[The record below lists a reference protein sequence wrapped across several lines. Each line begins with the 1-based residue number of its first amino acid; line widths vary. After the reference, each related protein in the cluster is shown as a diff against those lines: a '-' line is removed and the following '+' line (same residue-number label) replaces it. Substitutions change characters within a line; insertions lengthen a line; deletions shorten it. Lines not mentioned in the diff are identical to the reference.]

1 MYFLPVY
8 SAGMYV
14 KVTRSGPR
22 RYVQLVESYRDEGGK
37 VKQRTIA
44 TLGRLD
50 QMDGSLD
57 SVIGGLM
64 KVTGREMPVRTT
76 PPSITFE
83 STRALGDLWALQ
95 ELWNM
100 LGFSELARAF
110 GKTRHQIDVE
120 ALLRIMVFNRLC
132 DPESKLGTLRWLQ
145 TVAFP
150 GLDSATVTH
159 DHLLRAMD
167 ALVDHQ
173 TKVDA
178 VVAKLLRPLI
188 DQELSVVF
196 YDMTTVRAEGLSA
209 QAGDIRQF
217 GMAKEGVVARQVML
231 GVVQTGD
238 GLPIYHEVF
247 AGNTAES
254 PTLLPTLK
262 TVIERFPSI
271 RRVVLVADRGLLS
284 LDNLDALSEIRLDSG
299 EPLEFVLAVPGRRY
313 SEFTELLGS
322 FHEQH
327 KDAEAEVVGELP
339 WRNLRLVVAHNPLVA
354 SEAHAMRR
362 ERIETLEAQASTWVG
377 KLDAQDAGVKSRG
390 KKLSDSGAKA
400 RLYHAVKD
408 AHLATIIRV
417 DLKNDLFAYEINHD
431 ALAQAELLDGKLLLV
446 TNTLDLSPQGVVD
459 RYKSLADIERGF
471 RVLKSEIE
479 IGPVFHR
486 LPERIKAHAAICF
499 MALILYRIMR
509 LKLKAANN
517 VLSPERAL
525 ENLRRI
531 QRHRIQLN
539 GENPVEGISIIT
551 DEQAKVFQALGVR
564 KPAATQQLPLL

>member
-1 MYFLPVY
+1 MYI
-8 SAGMYV
+8 

-22 RYVQLVESYRDEGGK
+22 RYVQLVESFRDDEGK

-57 SVIGGLM
+57 SVITGLM
-64 KVTGREMPVRTT
+64 KVTGRKMPVQATS
-76 PPSITFE
+76 PGVTFE
-83 STRALGDLWALQ
+83 SARALGDLWALQ
-95 ELWNM
+95 ELWNT
-100 LGFSELARAF
+100 LGFSELARTF
-110 GKTRHQIDVE
+110 GRTRHQIDVE
-120 ALLRIMVFNRLC
+120 ALLRVMVFNRLC

-150 GLDSATVTH
+150 GIDGTAVTH

-173 TKVDA
+173 VAVDA
-178 VVAKLLRPLI
+178 VLANLLRPLI

-196 YDMTTVRAEGLSA
+196 YDMTTIRTEGGSVQEGDVR
-209 QAGDIRQF
+209 QY
-217 GMAKEGVVARQVML
+217 GMAKEGVIARQVML

-238 GLPIYHEVF
+238 GLPIYHEIF
-247 AGNTAES
+247 SGNTAES

-262 TVIERFPSI
+262 TVLGRFPSI

-284 LDNLDALSEIRLDSG
+284 LDNLDALSDIRLESG

-313 SEFTELLGS
+313 SEFASLLATFQLRCAGAG
-322 FHEQH
+322 Q
-327 KDAEAEVVGELP
+327 EVIDELP
-339 WRNLRLVVAHNPLVA
+339 WRGLRLVVAHDP
-354 SEAHAMRR
+354 EAAREAQVLRR
-362 ERIETLEAQASTWVG
+362 ERMATLEAQANAWVG
-377 KLDAQDAGVKSRG
+377 KLDAQDAGMTSRG

-408 AHLATIIRV
+408 AHLANIIRV
-417 DLKNDLFAYEINHD
+417 DLKNELFTYDIDHD
-431 ALAQAELLDGKLLLV
+431 ALALAELMDGKLLLV
-446 TNTLDLSPQGVVD
+446 TNTPDLSPPSIVD

-479 IGPVFHR
+479 MGPVFHR
-486 LPERIKAHAAICF
+486 LPDRIKAHAAICF
-499 MALILYRIMR
+499 IALILYRIMR

-517 VLSPERAL
+517 TLSPERAL
-525 ENLRRI
+525 DSLRRI
-531 QRHRIQLN
+531 QRHRIQIN
-539 GENPVEGISIIT
+539 GTNPVEGISTIT
-551 DEQAKVFQALGVR
+551 NEQADVFHALGVR
-564 KPAATQQLPLL
+564 RPVATQQLSLL

>member
-1 MYFLPVY
+1 
-8 SAGMYV
+8 MYV

-22 RYVQLVESYRDEGGK
+22 RYVQLVESFRDEDGK

-50 QMDGSLD
+50 QMDGALD

-64 KVTGREMPVRTT
+64 KVTGQAMPARST
-76 PPSITFE
+76 PPSVTFE
-83 STRALGDLWALQ
+83 SAQAFGDLWALQ
-95 ELWNM
+95 ELWNS

-110 GKTRHQIDVE
+110 GKTRHQMDVE
-120 ALLRIMVFNRLC
+120 ALIRVMVFNRLC

-145 TVAFP
+145 SVAFP
-150 GLDSATVTH
+150 GVNADSVTH
-159 DHLLRAMD
+159 DYLLRAMD
-167 ALVDHQ
+167 ALVDQ
-173 TKVDA
+173 QPAVDT

-196 YDMTTVRAEGLSA
+196 YDMTTIRTDGGSV
-209 QAGDIRQF
+209 QAGEIRQY
-217 GMAKEGVVARQVML
+217 GMAKEGLIARQVML
-231 GVVQTGD
+231 GVVQTAD

-262 TVIERFPSI
+262 KVLERFPSI

-284 LDNLDALSEIRLDSG
+284 LDNIDALSDIRLDSG
-299 EPLEFVLAVPGRRY
+299 EPLEFVLSVPGRRY
-313 SEFTELLGS
+313 SEFAELLEG
-322 FHEQH
+322 FQGQC
-327 KDAEAEVVGELP
+327 AEAEGEVVGELP
-339 WRNLRLVVAHNPLVA
+339 WRNLRLVIAHNPEVA
-354 SEAHAMRR
+354 REAQELRR
-362 ERIETLEAQASTWVG
+362 ERIETLEAQANAWVG
-377 KLDAQDAGVKSRG
+377 KLDAQDAGVKVRG

-400 RLYHAVKD
+400 RLYYAVKE
-408 AHLATIIRV
+408 AHLANIIRV
-417 DLKNDLFAYEINHD
+417 DLKNELFAYEIDHN
-431 ALAQAELLDGKLLLV
+431 ALALAELMDGKLLLV
-446 TNTLDLSPQGVVD
+446 TNTSDLSPQGVVD

-486 LPERIKAHAAICF
+486 LPKRIKAHAAICF

-509 LKLKAANN
+509 LKLKAANTT
-517 VLSPERAL
+517 LSPERAL
-525 ENLRRI
+525 ESLRRI

-539 GENPVEGISIIT
+539 GNQPVEGISTIT
-551 DEQAKVFQALGVR
+551 AEQTTVFQALGVR
-564 KPAATQQLPLL
+564 KPIATQQMSLL